1 MVDAINI
8 NSTITDLIIAIFIL
22 LIGIFIG
29 RAISNLTK
37 KVILEFE
44 IDKLIKKGI
53 GLRLSIELLIPAIV
67 KYVIYIT
74 SIIFAINQLNFA
86 ENIYIIL
93 LSILAFSIV
102 LMMLLALKDSL
113 QNISAG
119 SSIIKKGLI
128 KKGENIKIGNIEG
141 KVESIDLSETKIIT
155 KDKETLFIPNS
166 YFKNNILLKK
176 KDTNTK

>member
-29 RAISNLTK
+29 RALSNLTK

-74 SIIFAINQLNFA
+74 SIIFAINQLKFA
-86 ENIYIIL
+86 VNIYIIL
-93 LSILAFSIV
+93 LSILFISII

-119 SSIIKKGLI
+119 SSIIKRGLI

-141 KVESIDLSETKIIT
+141 KVESIDLSETKVTT

-166 YFKNNILLKK
+166 YFRTNILKK
-176 KDTNTK
+176 KDINQK